1 MNGGKE
7 IIVGAKCE
15 YDIEEF
21 LLNGPA
27 CVGDKAIYLCMG
39 RDWGADDY
47 KGWTRFGLCIE
58 KNERAENEKTA
69 INDKKMPDELGRQK
83 LQGCRSSCLC
93 SLPLWHEITKKKD
106 SRR

>member
-27 CVGDKAIYLCMG
+27 CVGNKAICVWEGIGGQM
-39 RDWGADDY
+39 
-47 KGWTRFGLCIE
+47 
-58 KNERAENEKTA
+58 
-69 INDKKMPDELGRQK
+69 
-83 LQGCRSSCLC
+83 
-93 SLPLWHEITKKKD
+93 ITKDGQD
-106 SRR
+106 SDCALRRMRELKMRRQQ